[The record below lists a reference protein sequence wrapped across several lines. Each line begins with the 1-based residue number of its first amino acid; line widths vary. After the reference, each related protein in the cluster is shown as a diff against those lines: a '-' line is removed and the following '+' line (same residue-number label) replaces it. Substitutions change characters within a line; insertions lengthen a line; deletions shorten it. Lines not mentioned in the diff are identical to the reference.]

1 MAQIRRRD
9 KEIDQFQ
16 YKATEKISRRIRINN
31 KMVDQSK
38 ESDAEQQQVAKTEA
52 MLQSIK
58 TEQADIEAQMR
69 KHEELLRSLRS
80 EHKNLQIVM
89 NKEVKEVGPSPRI
102 SKPDSR
108 SRQSNK
114 VINSVIHEEETYHTQ
129 DTFLLTN
136 IQDRAQA
143 DDQETKKLQTTLE
156 QIEKHNSIQRNAGSN
171 MGNTDDNKMG
181 SIMN

>member
-16 YKATEKISRRIRINN
+16 HKQTEKISRRIRINN
-31 KMVDQSK
+31 KREDQSK
-38 ESDAEQQQVAKTEA
+38 ESETDQQQVAKTEA

-58 TEQADIEAQMR
+58 TEQADIEAQMV
-69 KHEELLRSLRS
+69 KHEQLLRSLRN

-108 SRQSNK
+108 SRDSKK
-114 VINSVIHEEETYHTQ
+114 VIDSIIHEEDTQHTH
-129 DTFLLTN
+129 DTFVLTN
-136 IQDRAQA
+136 IQDR
-143 DDQETKKLQTTLE
+143 D
-156 QIEKHNSIQRNAGSN
+156 
-171 MGNTDDNKMG
+171 
-181 SIMN
+181 